1 MQVFI
6 PLGSDKRGTIPA
18 LRLIFW
24 AAAIGISA
32 ADEPPGPC
40 DCCSTVA
47 GNQGSMF
54 WCGVEP
60 LPRDPWYVSVD
71 GVAMQ
76 RLFSGLGEAASLG
89 TNPGRDRRPEPT
101 EPRQP
106 VPGWRPDAL
115 GTYLHGYALPGRGN
129 VFMADPLAES
139 AQAASSADN
148 LFSPFSNFG
157 SPTVNPIVDNN
168 SFVQIGLVSRL
179 QTEDLCLKSKLPL
192 PEGDPTVILLVGV
205 RQVGV
210 REEFDYFSTP
220 STNVNPVAVHAHT
233 NNNIWGP
240 EIGGLASYAHQNVWL
255 TAQGKTAICNNDFD
269 SQLLADINGASA
281 SHPRAANSTTT
292 MYADIKVM
300 IEWRPTSAIT
310 AQIGYQAMWID
321 QLALAA
327 RNFSYDVPTLTDAA
341 AEPPINSRGT
351 LIYSGPF
358 AGLQLNW

>member
-1 MQVFI
+1 MLLGHTFTNTPYQV
-6 PLGSDKRGTIPA
+6 
-18 LRLIFW
+18 
-24 AAAIGISA
+24 
-32 ADEPPGPC
+32 
-40 DCCSTVA
+40 
-47 GNQGSMF
+47 
-54 WCGVEP
+54 
-60 LPRDPWYVSVD
+60 
-71 GVAMQ
+71 
-76 RLFSGLGEAASLG
+76 EATFLWL
-89 TNPGRDRRPEPT
+89 N
-101 EPRQP
+101 
-106 VPGWRPDAL
+106 
-115 GTYLHGYALPGRGN
+115 
-129 VFMADPLAES
+129 PLAES

-269 SQLLADINGASA
+269 RELLADINGASA
-281 SHPRAANSTTT
+281 SHPLRRELHDDHVCRYQSHDRMASDFGYNG
-292 MYADIKVM
+292 
-300 IEWRPTSAIT
+300 E
-310 AQIGYQAMWID
+310 IGYQAMWID

-327 RNFSYDVPTLTDAA
+327 RNFSDDVPTLTDAA

-351 LIYSGPF
+351 LIYQGPF

>member
-18 LRLIFW
+18 LALIFW

-89 TNPGRDRRPEPT
+89 TNPGAT
-101 EPRQP
+101 
-106 VPGWRPDAL
+106 VAL
-115 GTYLHGYALPGRGN
+115 SQQSLDNPYQAGVQMLLGHTFTNTPYQVEATFLWLN
-129 VFMADPLAES
+129 PLAES

-240 EIGGLASYAHQNVWL
+240 EIGGTGVLRPSERLAH
-255 TAQGKTAICNNDFD
+255 
-269 SQLLADINGASA
+269 
-281 SHPRAANSTTT
+281 RARQ
-292 MYADIKVM
+292 D
-300 IEWRPTSAIT
+300 
-310 AQIGYQAMWID
+310 GD
-321 QLALAA
+321 
-327 RNFSYDVPTLTDAA
+327 
-341 AEPPINSRGT
+341 
-351 LIYSGPF
+351 
-358 AGLQLNW
+358 LQ